1 MPRLTDTQH
10 DEMARLLKAGV
21 PQAKVA
27 DRLGCCTT
35 TVGKWALKK
44 GLGRRAKTRK
54 PAKKPGA
61 KHEGPRGGKVLC
73 KVCEEYYLV
82 DGVCVYC
89 RAKAALAAKGRTV

>member
-10 DEMARLLKAGV
+10 AEMARLLEAGV

-27 DRLGCCTT
+27 EELRCCTT

-61 KHEGPRGGKVLC
+61 KHEGPRK
-73 KVCEEYYLV
+73 
-82 DGVCVYC
+82 GVTFSKCPEHGRMEMPC
-89 RAKAALAAKGRTV
+89 RACEVIAYMRAHGRKP